1 MYHVTNDV
9 KSFVSGQQNEL
20 NIISLKIFAGLCLFS
35 MHDAETE
42 ATFVERLTAVPII
55 LDPPTLKS

>member
-42 ATFVERLTAVPII
+42 ATFVERLNIKN
-55 LDPPTLKS
+55 LSFSLSMLY